1 MTHAVTQR
9 DMLTSSGLRVAAL
22 YIDPRG
28 PYPALPGVDAW
39 DETRDA
45 RGYPGPGPV
54 IVHPPCGPWG
64 LLSKLCRLQDATL
77 APLAVEQVRTYGGA
91 LEHPVGSRLWTACGL
106 PAPGEGPDDFGGV
119 TIRVEQVAWG
129 HTCRKPTLIYL
140 VGCDLDFVR
149 TTIRTGGTPTHG
161 ISSKARRG
169 ALLAPSSAARRK
181 TPLAF
186 AEWLVAI
193 AERALSNLAPLSIGL
208 HLVLGQLYSRIEM
221 RIDGALRTAAA
232 WGPGH
237 MVRARGLAL
246 AVRAAL
252 NVGPAAALGRL
263 NGGAQ

>member
-1 MTHAVTQR
+1 MI
-9 DMLTSSGLRVAAL
+9 LRIIAAL

-28 PYPALPGVDAW
+28 PYPKLPGVDAW

-64 LLSKLCRLQDATL
+64 LLAEFCRLQDSTL
-77 APLAVEQVRTYGGA
+77 APLAVGQVRGFGGV
-91 LEHPVGSRLWTACGL
+91 LEHPVGSRLWEHCNL
-106 PAPGEGPDDFGGV
+106 PPPGEGPDEHGGV

-129 HTCRKPTLIYL
+129 HTCRKPTLLYL

-149 TTIRTGGTPTHG
+149 ATIRTGGTPTHG

-193 AERALSNLAPLSIGL
+193 ARTADLSRPFRREPRQIGL
-208 HLVLGQLYSRIEM
+208 FGE
-221 RIDGALRTAAA
+221 
-232 WGPGH
+232 
-237 MVRARGLAL
+237 GLA
-246 AVRAAL
+246 
-252 NVGPAAALGRL
+252 
-263 NGGAQ
+263 AQ